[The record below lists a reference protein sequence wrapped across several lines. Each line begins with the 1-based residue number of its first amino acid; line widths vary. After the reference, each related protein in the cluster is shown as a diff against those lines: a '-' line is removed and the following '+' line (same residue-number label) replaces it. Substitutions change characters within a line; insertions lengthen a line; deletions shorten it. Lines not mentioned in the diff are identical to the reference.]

1 MTTDYPKE
9 PLTPALA
16 FKMQGVPQSNKH
28 GNKAFVT
35 KLILLEQIS
44 NG

>member
-1 MTTDYPKE
+1 MECPEE
-9 PLTPALA
+9 PLMTALA
-16 FKMQGVPQSNKH
+16 FKMQGVRQSNKH
-28 GNKAFVT
+28 SNKAFVT